1 MMKRL
6 VLAICILSVL
16 FSACGKKGGA
26 EIDMP
31 VVEEMQEGNG
41 DADLEWEDTEPEIVE
56 PEVAEEPPVIS
67 ENTVEVDEEKVALM
81 KEMFGE
87 NCIAEQTFEVE
98 LSEYE
103 GKVWFVPFYPSETD
117 ESFYF
122 QIIQNGEVLFLT
134 NTYNATSCV
143 PEGLLDEGFS
153 SLDAVEFF
161 DVNYDGET
169 DIVLIETYG
178 DTSLAIV
185 YYGEVSHYDDRVFFY
200 SQEAL
205 SYFITDHVKTLTIPE
220 ILQFL
225 TKGTA
230 NGEFTDYREAY
241 RAVCRFELMEKEP
254 AFQKKLLYN
263 LLYVDED
270 DIPEL
275 VIGHRGYFVTMYTYH
290 DGKVYMLMNKWGYG
304 ISGNHGYM
312 YIPGKNIIRNDD
324 ADYAGLIWNYTFMS
338 ISPQYSI
345 ETVME
350 AVLYQ
355 FDDANGDGMPDEE
368 EEKTLYEAFSFYIN
382 DVEVSENV
390 WWDRQNAYDAMGEYK
405 AISPEMDLDTLLSEL
420 SK

>member
-1 MMKRL
+1 MMKRF
-6 VLAICILSVL
+6 VLAFCILSVL
-16 FSACGKKGGA
+16 FSACGKADEA
-26 EIDMP
+26 ELDMA
-31 VVEEMQEGNG
+31 
-41 DADLEWEDTEPEIVE
+41 ADKEIQKEIEDTDLGTEETAPEIVE
-56 PEVAEEPPVIS
+56 PEVIEELPAVS
-67 ENTVEVDEEKVALM
+67 ANAVEVDEEKVALM
-81 KEMFGE
+81 KEMFGK

-134 NTYNATSCV
+134 NTHNATSCV
-143 PEGLLDEGFS
+143 PEGLLDEGFT

-178 DTSLAIV
+178 DTSFAIV

-200 SQEAL
+200 SQEVL
-205 SYFITDHVKTLTIPE
+205 SSFITDHVKTLTIPE
-220 ILQFL
+220 IQQFL

-241 RAVCRFELMEKEP
+241 RAVCRLELMEKEP
-254 AFQKKLLYN
+254 TFQKQLLYN

-290 DGKVYMLMNKWGYG
+290 DGTIYKLMDQWGYG
-304 ISGNHGYM
+304 AFGNSGYE
-312 YIPGKNIIRNDD
+312 YIPKKNLLRNFDQ
-324 ADYAGLIWNYTFMS
+324 DYAGLVLYTTYMTVNS
-338 ISPQYSI
+338 QYAI
-345 ETVME
+345 ETV
-350 AVLYQ
+350 AV
-355 FDDANGDGMPDEE
+355 FKDDRLDCVDENGDFVDEGAAKYSIDGE
-368 EEKTLYEAFSFYIN
+368 EVPEE
-382 DVEVSENV
+382 
-390 WWDRQNAYDAMGEYK
+390 RYDAAWKKYGHEAGEYK
-405 AISPEMDLDTLLSEL
+405 YISPEMDLDTLLSEL